1 MLRPKYVMFA
11 LIALM
16 MGYVLVHNERFLIE
30 PENPMWAHF
39 SNYGWWI
46 ITHAMAG
53 VAALFLAPFQFSD
66 RLRQRYTNIH
76 HIVGYVYVGGI
87 FFLAP
92 FGAYVQ
98 YIAEAIDGAPRSF
111 TVLATVDAALLYITT
126 GVALI
131 FARRRRLT
139 LHRQWMTRSYA
150 VALVFFEGR
159 MILGVTGLETQGVE
173 IVQAVIWTCLA
184 LSVPVADVVND
195 WAELRRTATAPA
207 RSRVEASGRAVAAPS
222 V

>member
-1 MLRPKYVMFA
+1 MLRPKYVIFA

-16 MGYVLVHNERFLIE
+16 MGYVVVHNERFLIE
-30 PENPMWAHF
+30 PGHPLWAHF

-46 ITHAMAG
+46 VTHGVAG
-53 VAALFLAPFQFSD
+53 VTALFLAPLQFSD
-66 RLRQRYTNIH
+66 RLRQRYTNVH
-76 HIVGYVYVGGI
+76 HIIGYVYVGGI

-98 YIAEAIDGAPRSF
+98 YMAEAIDGAPRSF

-126 GVALI
+126 AVALI

-159 MILGVTGLETQGVE
+159 LILGVTGLETHSVE

-184 LSVPVADVVND
+184 LSVPLADVVND
-195 WAELRRTATAPA
+195 WAELRQTATVPA
-207 RSRVEASGRAVAAPS
+207 RSRAKVSARPVAAPS
-222 V
+222 A

>member
-1 MLRPKYVMFA
+1 MLRPKYVIFA

-16 MGYVLVHNERFLIE
+16 MGYVIVHNERFLIE

-98 YIAEAIDGAPRSF
+98 YLAEAIDGAPRSF

-126 GVALI
+126 GVALV

-195 WAELRRTATAPA
+195 WVELRRTATVPA
-207 RSRVEASGRAVAAPS
+207 RSRVEAPGRAVTAAS

>member
-1 MLRPKYVMFA
+1 MLRPKDVMFA

-111 TVLATVDAALLYITT
+111 TVLATVDAAGTEKAVVTT
-126 GVALI
+126 CPKPLVP
-131 FARRRRLT
+131 
-139 LHRQWMTRSYA
+139 TRTPRP
-150 VALVFFEGR
+150 L
-159 MILGVTGLETQGVE
+159 
-173 IVQAVIWTCLA
+173 
-184 LSVPVADVVND
+184 
-195 WAELRRTATAPA
+195 
-207 RSRVEASGRAVAAPS
+207 
-222 V
+222 

>member
-1 MLRPKYVMFA
+1 MLRPKYVIFA

-16 MGYVLVHNERFLIE
+16 MGYLLVHNERFLIE
-30 PENPMWAHF
+30 PGNPMWAHF
-39 SNYGWWI
+39 SN
-46 ITHAMAG
+46 
-53 VAALFLAPFQFSD
+53 S
-66 RLRQRYTNIH
+66 
-76 HIVGYVYVGGI
+76 
-87 FFLAP
+87 
-92 FGAYVQ
+92 
-98 YIAEAIDGAPRSF
+98 RSF

-207 RSRVEASGRAVAAPS
+207 RSRVEPSGRAIAAPS

>member
-1 MLRPKYVMFA
+1 MLRPKDVTFA

-39 SNYGWWI
+39 
-46 ITHAMAG
+46 
-53 VAALFLAPFQFSD
+53 
-66 RLRQRYTNIH
+66 
-76 HIVGYVYVGGI
+76 
-87 FFLAP
+87 
-92 FGAYVQ
+92 
-98 YIAEAIDGAPRSF
+98 
-111 TVLATVDAALLYITT
+111 
-126 GVALI
+126 
-131 FARRRRLT
+131 
-139 LHRQWMTRSYA
+139 
-150 VALVFFEGR
+150 
-159 MILGVTGLETQGVE
+159 
-173 IVQAVIWTCLA
+173 CLA

>member
-1 MLRPKYVMFA
+1 
-11 LIALM
+11 M
-16 MGYVLVHNERFLIE
+16 MGYVIVHNERFLIE

-111 TVLATVDAALLYITT
+111 TVLATVDAAMLYITT
-126 GVALI
+126 GVALM

-195 WAELRRTATAPA
+195 WAELRRTATVPA
-207 RSRVEASGRAVAAPS
+207 RSRVEAPGRAVAAAS

>member
-1 MLRPKYVMFA
+1 MLRPKYVIFA

-16 MGYVLVHNERFLIE
+16 MGYVIVHNERFLIE

-111 TVLATVDAALLYITT
+111 TVLATVDAAMLYITT
-126 GVALI
+126 GVALM

-195 WAELRRTATAPA
+195 WVELRRTATVPA
-207 RSRVEASGRAVAAPS
+207 RSRVEASGRAAAAPS

>member
-1 MLRPKYVMFA
+1 MLRPKYVVFA
-11 LIALM
+11 LIILM

-30 PENPMWAHF
+30 PAHPLWAHF

-46 ITHAMAG
+46 VSHAVAG
-53 VAALFLAPFQFSD
+53 VAALVLAPLQFSD
-66 RLRQRYTNIH
+66 RLRQRYTKVH
-76 HIVGYVYVGGI
+76 HVVGYVYVVGI

-111 TVLATVDAALLYITT
+111 TVLATVDAVMLYITT
-126 GVALI
+126 GVALL
-131 FARRRRLT
+131 FAQRRRLT

-159 MILGVTGLETQGVE
+159 LILGVTGLETHSVE

-184 LSVPVADVVND
+184 LSVPVADVIND
-195 WAELRRTATAPA
+195 WAEVRRTVTAPV
-207 RSRVEASGRAVAAPS
+207 RTRVDSPGRAVAAPS